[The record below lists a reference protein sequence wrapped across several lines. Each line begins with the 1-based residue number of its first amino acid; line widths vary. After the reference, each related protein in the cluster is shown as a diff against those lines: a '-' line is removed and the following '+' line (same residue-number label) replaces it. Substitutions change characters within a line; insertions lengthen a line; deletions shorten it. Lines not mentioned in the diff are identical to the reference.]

1 MLGGA
6 AWAGIAAWLWA
17 KRGVNEILS
26 TLLLNLVALQ
36 LLAWW
41 VRGPFHDPE
50 TPLPVTSRCPKSAQW
65 PFLLQNTSL
74 HWDIVLLG
82 VVFVIAYVLTKT
94 SFGFQIRLV
103 GANPE
108 AARHAGLSPARD
120 RHACPA
126 PLRSP
131 GRARRLVARHRDHH
145 PSMGEDFGSGLG
157 YTGIAVALLARNH
170 PWRVH
175 SGMRCCS
182 RRSSRGRPDAGHDR
196 RLVLA
201 RRTSSRG

>member
-1 MLGGA
+1 MALKLSLPIALHLPLALLAGMLGGA

-50 TPLPVTSRCPKSAQW
+50 TPLPVTKSIPKSAQW
-65 PFLLQNTSL
+65 PFLLQDTSL

-108 AARHAGLSPARD
+108 AARHAGLSPARVGT
-120 RHACPA
+120 R
-126 PLRSP
+126 
-131 GRARRLVARHRDHH
+131 
-145 PSMGEDFGSGLG
+145 
-157 YTGIAVALLARNH
+157 ALLL
-170 PWRVH
+170 
-175 SGMRCCS
+175 SGALAGLAGS
-182 RRSSRGRPDAGHDR
+182 SPSSRPPPR
-196 RLVLA
+196 
-201 RRTSSRG
+201 